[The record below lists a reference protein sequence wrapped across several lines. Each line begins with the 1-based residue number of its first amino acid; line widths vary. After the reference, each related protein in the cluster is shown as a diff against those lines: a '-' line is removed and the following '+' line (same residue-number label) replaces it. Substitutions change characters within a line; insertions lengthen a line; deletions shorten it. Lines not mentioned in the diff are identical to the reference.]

1 MIFMVFRPYDSDDKR
16 RAGSVLCFAEIAAS
30 TCIGACLLRTGT
42 PLVPVMAAV
51 LAFHLGL
58 GALKGFLTASLRV
71 NPVIITLAFQIIVS
85 NLSGLFIGEHIIDF
99 QSEGCT
105 RAAFWLCLS
114 ALALVSSFLP
124 VVPSQTTYYGKYLRM
139 LGENP
144 AAVRRAD

>member
-1 MIFMVFRPYDSDDKR
+1 MYRCLFAAHWNSS
-16 RAGSVLCFAEIAAS
+16 RAGD
-30 TCIGACLLRTGT
+30 G
-42 PLVPVMAAV
+42 AV

-85 NLSGLFIGEHIIDF
+85 NLSGLFTGEHIIIFNRKDVYA
-99 QSEGCT
+99 SH
-105 RAAFWLCLS
+105 AFWLCLLS
-114 ALALVSSFLP
+114 WRWFPVFLLWFLLK
-124 VVPSQTTYYGKYLRM
+124 QTYYGKYLRM